1 SVLASPAPLKQV
13 VDSSDFAQASD
24 RSSARE
30 LAYAHSDEYVYAGSL
45 YQDEDAQFIDELI
58 NEINKYGVLH
68 LATALVNYGEL
79 LVTSGLIDE
88 EYLAVVA
95 RFNILKSEFNTDNY
109 ADQLR
114 ILFERVKV
122 LALDPG
128 TADARIRGY
137 FNTIHD
143 KLAALMAQQ

>member
-1 SVLASPAPLKQV
+1 MQLALLSGTIVTLTTIANQSVLASPAPLN
-13 VDSSDFAQASD
+13 
-24 RSSARE
+24 
-30 LAYAHSDEYVYAGSL
+30 L

-58 NEINKYGVLH
+58 NEVNKYGVLH

-95 RFNILKSEFNTDNY
+95 RFNTLKSEFNTDNY

-143 KLAALMAQQ
+143 KPAALMAQQ